1 MLDHRRD
8 EPVFTETS
16 GDAATHFGAEP
27 APEVLHRVARRAGA
41 QARERLCGNEQAR
54 VGPGYQDAP
63 SVESTA
69 RNGSDRR
76 AGTWLERTR
85 ERFCEYTR
93 CVRRAVKCGA
103 WFFGRTLPVCAICG
117 LAVGA
122 TGRSAEAQLLTGVSG
137 SSKERPPPALDPH
150 IPKGA
155 LRARVA
161 RPTATSEPPACSVKY
176 PLCLRRG
183 GSVDDPTAMAWLG
196 ALESAYERV
205 VLCLGAP
212 VPLDDSNRGG
222 SPALDTYLMHGDH
235 ALAVE
240 ADPAVLGASHD
251 TASAFCVV
259 GDGEPAVDRAA
270 TLCIAEA
277 VALRL
282 DASET
287 PFARRAFAAEVWL
300 HSGTPTSADAQ
311 AIDDVQAE
319 PERAIA
325 ARDRSRFSEGGALL
339 FEYLGATRGRGAGID
354 AVLATYALSAGPS
367 SPAGPRWVN
376 EPDTMDVL
384 RATFGPTPSDVARF
398 FGDFAFARA
407 FIGSRDAAS
416 AWPLLRWVGDFG
428 RVRFDWSVPFSSLPR
443 RLSPARP
450 VEPTGSTYFWVTLDG
465 AAAGRSIAFQAD
477 WEPPVSFRW
486 VLAVIAA
493 DGHVVRRIDVP
504 YLERETHIERIVGDL
519 SGGAGLLASGINLG
533 GLGPTYPF
541 DPDYEPYEPH
551 ACTVYFAAQ

>member
-1 MLDHRRD
+1 M
-8 EPVFTETS
+8 
-16 GDAATHFGAEP
+16 GA
-27 APEVLHRVARRAGA
+27 
-41 QARERLCGNEQAR
+41 
-54 VGPGYQDAP
+54 
-63 SVESTA
+63 
-69 RNGSDRR
+69 
-76 AGTWLERTR
+76 
-85 ERFCEYTR
+85 
-93 CVRRAVKCGA
+93 
-103 WFFGRTLPVCAICG
+103 
-117 LAVGA
+117 
-122 TGRSAEAQLLTGVSG
+122 SG

-155 LRARVA
+155 LRVRVA
-161 RPTATSEPPACSVKY
+161 RPAADFEPPACSVKY
-176 PLCLRRG
+176 PLCVHRG
-183 GSVDDPTAMAWLG
+183 AKVGESIAAAWLG

-212 VPLDDSNRGG
+212 GPLDDVTLGG
-222 SPALDTYLMHGDH
+222 SPALDTYLAHDDR
-235 ALAVE
+235 ALSVDP
-240 ADPAVLGASHD
+240 DPAVLGAAHD

-259 GDGEPAVDRAA
+259 GDGELAIDRAA
-270 TLCIAEA
+270 TMCIAEA

-287 PFARRAFAAEVWL
+287 PFTRRAFATEVWL
-300 HSGTPTSADAQ
+300 HSGRPTSADAR

-319 PERAIA
+319 PDRAIA
-325 ARDRSRFSEGGALL
+325 ARDRSRFSEGGVLL
-339 FEYLGATRGRGAGID
+339 FEYLNTTRGRGMGID
-354 AVLATYALSAGPS
+354 GTLATYALSAGQP
-367 SPAGPRWVN
+367 SPAGARWVN

-416 AWPLLRWVGDFG
+416 AWPLLRWSGDLG
-428 RVRFDWSVPFSSLPR
+428 RVRFEWSVPFSSLPR

-450 VEPTGSTYFWVTLDG
+450 IEPTGSVYFWLALDG
-465 AAAGRSIAFQAD
+465 SVDGRSIAFQAD

-504 YLERETHIERIVGDL
+504 YLERETHVERIVGDL
-519 SGGAGLLASGINLG
+519 SGGAGLLASGTNLG

-551 ACTVYFAAQ
+551 GCTVYFAAQ